1 MAIAMEER
9 VVRRLAMNW
18 GVIPLYYQGEA
29 VDPSRV
35 QFAIDRGKKDGILRR
50 GDVVVATGSSQREG
64 ASTDQIRVVTV
75 G

>member
-1 MAIAMEER
+1 AIAMDEH

-18 GVIPLYYQGEA
+18 GVIPLFYQGEA
-29 VDPSRV
+29 IDAARLE
-35 QFAIDRGKKDGILRR
+35 FAIERAKSERTLHR